1 MSPAQLEELKRT
13 REIPE
18 TIRIVAPADG
28 LVLARSISP
37 GQRFER
43 GAEWYR
49 IADLRHAWILADVFQ
64 HEAPHLR
71 PGTQATVSL
80 PDQRAAIGAR
90 VSSVLPQFDGPTRT
104 LKVRLEADNPHY
116 VLRPDMFVDV
126 DLKITLPP
134 AITVPADAVLDSGV
148 ATTVFVERG
157 NGTFEQ
163 RAVETGWRLGD
174 RVEIVKGLEHGE
186 RIVTAGTFLLDSES
200 RMRKGGASAH
210 AGHDHGNHGAKGGDG
225 HSGHGGQ
232 AVKGGHDSH
241 AGHGGAAGDDSDHGS
256 HSATGHKGAHDSHAG
271 H

>member
-1 MSPAQLEELKRT
+1 M
-13 REIPE
+13 PE
-18 TIRIVAPADG
+18 AIQIVAPADG
-28 LVLARSISP
+28 LVLARNIWP

-49 IADLRHAWILADVFQ
+49 IADLRHAWILADVFEQ
-64 HEAPHLR
+64 EAPHLR
-71 PGTQATVSL
+71 PGTPATVSL
-80 PDQRAAIGAR
+80 PGQSTGIGAR
-90 VSSVLPQFDGPTRT
+90 VASVLPQFDGTTRT

-126 DLKITLPP
+126 DLKITVPSS
-134 AITVPADAVLDSGV
+134 ITVPADAVLDSGV